1 MYTRSPCYLI
11 AAGKSTAGKEPQEK
25 AGGNWKLSPTHLC
38 LLLFPFPGVHFPP
51 HPRSDCSVL
60 RLPFTILFCKEGREQ
75 GRRG

>member
-1 MYTRSPCYLI
+1 MGKALEVRSH
-11 AAGKSTAGKEPQEK
+11 SSRQVET
-25 AGGNWKLSPTHLC
+25 GNSPTHLC